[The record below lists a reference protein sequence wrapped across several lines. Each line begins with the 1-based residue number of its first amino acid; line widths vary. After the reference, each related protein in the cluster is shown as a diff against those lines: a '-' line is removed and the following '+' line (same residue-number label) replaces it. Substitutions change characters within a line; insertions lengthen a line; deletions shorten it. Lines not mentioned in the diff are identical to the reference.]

1 MDISAADAVKRE
13 IARLARFTHGPQVLA
28 GPGLFGGMF
37 ELQGYRQPVLVSS
50 IDGVGTKLKLAAALD
65 SYDSV
70 GIDIV
75 NHSVNDILTCG
86 ASPLFFLDYIAMGKL
101 SAPKVAA
108 IVKGMS
114 MACQEAG
121 CALIG
126 GETAEMP
133 GLYAGEDFDL
143 AGCIIGVVEK
153 DSIINGQSIVP
164 GDIILGLPSSGL
176 HTNGYSL
183 ARRVLGEG
191 RASLD
196 AALTPEQ
203 TIGRAL
209 LEPHRSYYPE
219 LKPLLGAVKGLAHI
233 TGGGFEGNI
242 PRILPPQTAAVIDI
256 SAWEVPALFR
266 LIQDRGCIETDEM
279 YRVFNMGIGMTVIA
293 SAPDSGRIV
302 NAIPG
307 CRKIGLIVE
316 QDTPARVILK

>member
-1 MDISAADAVKRE
+1 M
-13 IARLARFTHGPQVLA
+13 ARSTHGPEVLA

-37 ELQGYRQPVLVSS
+37 ELQGYRHPVLVSS
-50 IDGVGTKLKLAAALD
+50 IDGVGTKLKLAVALD

-108 IVKGMS
+108 VVKGMS
-114 MACQEAG
+114 IACQEAG

-143 AGCIIGVVEK
+143 AGCIIGAVEK
-153 DSIINGQSIVP
+153 ENIINGQSITP
-164 GDIILGLPSSGL
+164 GDVVLGLPSSGL

-183 ARRVLGEG
+183 ARRVLGEDKT
-191 RASLD
+191 SLE
-196 AALTPEQ
+196 APLTPEQ
-203 TIGRAL
+203 TIGQAL
-209 LEPHRSYYPE
+209 LEPHRSYYRE
-219 LKPLLGAVKGLAHI
+219 LKPLLGCVKGLAHL

-242 PRILPPQTAAVIDI
+242 PRILPPHTAALIET

-266 LIQDRGCIETDEM
+266 LIQNRGCVGSEEM
-279 YRVFNMGIGMTVIA
+279 YRVFNMGMGMTVIA
-293 SAPDSGRIV
+293 AAPDAERIL

-307 CRKIGLIVE
+307 CLKIGRIMA